1 MKQNQFDDLPQQYQ
15 HIVFLITGLDYG
27 GREVQL
33 VQLASQLKNRD
44 WTVEIVSMLSPQ
56 AFTNQLAALEIP
68 VYSLDMQRGIP
79 SITAI
84 LKLAKILK
92 DVQPSFFHSHLVHA
106 NLLARITRLI
116 VKVPILISTAGNIK
130 EGKRWR
136 EIAYRLTDPW
146 CDITTNVSKLAVE
159 YYIKAG
165 AVPKDKI
172 VYIPNCVDTDSF
184 APNPITRRR
193 IRQELSLG
201 EKFTWLAVGRL
212 EEQKDYPTMLK
223 AFACIS
229 QQFTDSLLLIYG
241 QGSLKDQLVNL
252 VEILSLQDR
261 VKFMGVCSN
270 IPEIM
275 NGVDGYIMSSA
286 WEGMPGVLLEASA
299 TELPIVA
306 TNVSG
311 NREVVVDN
319 KTGFLIPPHNFE
331 ALAKAMQKLME
342 LPLKER
348 YKMGQL
354 SRDYMIK
361 NYSLEQGVN
370 RWIKFYFQLF
380 SSKKWQD

>member
-1 MKQNQFDDLPQQYQ
+1 MKLTKFNNLPQQYQ

-33 VQLASQLKNRD
+33 VQLASQLKNRG
-44 WTVEIVSMLSPQ
+44 WTVEIISMLPPQ

-68 VYSLDMQRGIP
+68 IYSLDMQRGIP

-84 LKLAKILK
+84 LKLAKMIR
-92 DVQPSFFHSHLVHA
+92 DIQPYFFHSHLVHA
-106 NLLARITRLI
+106 NLLARVTRLI

-159 YYIKAG
+159 YYIKVS

-172 VYIPNCVDTDSF
+172 VYIPNCVNTGDF
-184 APNPITRRR
+184 APNPTTRRH

-212 EEQKDYPTMLK
+212 EEQKDYQTMLK
-223 AFACIS
+223 AFAHIS

-241 QGSLKDQLVNL
+241 KGSLKDKLVNL
-252 VEILSLQDR
+252 VEVLSLQDR
-261 VKFMGVCSN
+261 VKFMGVCNN

-311 NREVVVDN
+311 NREVVVDK
-319 KTGFLIPPHNFE
+319 KTGFLVPPRNFE
-331 ALAKAMQKLME
+331 ALAKAMQNLME
-342 LPLKER
+342 LPLQDR
-348 YKMGQL
+348 HKMGQL
-354 SRDYMIK
+354 SRDYIIK
-361 NYSLEQGVN
+361 NYSLEQGVD
-370 RWIKFYFQLF
+370 RWIKFYSQLF
-380 SSKKWQD
+380 NYKK